1 MHLAIANDNN
11 LNSIPYYEYDPIQN
25 GWHAVPSSH
34 PMMVNLRPRYTNIPD
49 KYQDFANKTFTRQ
62 ASGVCHK
69 EVP

>member
-1 MHLAIANDNN
+1 MHLAIANDN

-34 PMMVNLRPRYTNIPD
+34 PMMVNLPNIPD
-49 KYQDFANKTFTRQ
+49 KYQDFANKTLERQ
-62 ASGVCHK
+62 PNGVCHK